1 MIKKEKIKSFSD
13 NVHKLNKKTK
23 ANWIIVN
30 PKIGLEIMKLYQK
43 SKRKEKIE
51 RIISS
56 QK

>member
-1 MIKKEKIKSFSD
+1 MMKKEKIKSFLD
-13 NVHKLNKKTK
+13 NVHKLNKSPKG
-23 ANWIIVN
+23 NWVVVN

-43 SKRKEKIE
+43 SKRKEKLE